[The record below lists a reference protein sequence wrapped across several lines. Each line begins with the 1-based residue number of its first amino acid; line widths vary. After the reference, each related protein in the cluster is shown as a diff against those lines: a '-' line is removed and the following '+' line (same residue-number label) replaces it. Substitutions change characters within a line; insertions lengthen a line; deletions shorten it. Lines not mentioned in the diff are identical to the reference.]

1 MNFLFYKCII
11 IIIIIIILTLIKIDN
26 NYTYNNINNKNY

>member
-1 MNFLFYKCII
+1 MNFLFYKCI